1 MTKLL
6 KASLIAGFAV
16 FVWVNISWMV
26 LPWHAQTV
34 HSFKDDQLVQ
44 LALLQNIDS
53 NEPGV
58 YSVPA
63 MHKGNAVEGP
73 SALIALTPK
82 GQHFSPVKLLVELL
96 LNISISFLITWLLL
110 QTNITAYFEKLKF
123 VLVAGVAMTL
133 ITYVPL
139 WNWWGFALDY
149 VAVGCLDMLVSSL
162 IAAWVIAKVLEK

>member
-6 KASLIAGFAV
+6 EASLIAGFAV

-34 HSFKDDQLVQ
+34 HSFKDDKAVQ
-44 LALLQNIDS
+44 LALAMNINS
-53 NEPGV
+53 SQPGI

-63 MHKGNAVEGP
+63 MHKCNAVEGP
-73 SALIALTPK
+73 SALVALTPM
-82 GQHFSPVKLLVELL
+82 GQHFSPVKLIVELL
-96 LNISISFLITWLLL
+96 LNISISFLVTWLLL
-110 QTNITAYFEKLKF
+110 QTNITAYFEKVKF
-123 VLVAGVAMTL
+123 VLVAGLSMTL

-149 VAVGCLDMLVSSL
+149 VAVGCLDMLISSL
-162 IAAWVIAKVLEK
+162 IAALLIAKLTES